1 MTRMS
6 PMTRRDLRNGLLFI
20 APWVAGF
27 LLFIAYPVGS
37 SFYYSLTN
45 FNILKTPRW
54 IGLANYSDL
63 IIKDDLFRLS
73 LYNTLYYVV
82 YAVPLGTAFSL
93 AIAMLLNRKVPGLAF
108 FRTIYYL
115 PTLVPA
121 VASSIIWIMLLN
133 PQFGIVNT
141 LIRLVG
147 LQAPGWLASPVW
159 AKPAL
164 IMMSV
169 WSMGGAMII
178 YLAALQDVPEH
189 LVEASLLDGAG
200 PWQRFLNVTL
210 PMISPAMLF
219 NVIMGLIGG
228 FQVFTTAYI
237 MTSGGPNNATL
248 FYALY
253 LYQNAFQYVKMG
265 YASALAWLLLLITLL
280 FTLLVMRSSA
290 RLVYYGG
297 E

>member
-1 MTRMS
+1 
-6 PMTRRDLRNGLLFI
+6 
-20 APWVAGF
+20 
-27 LLFIAYPVGS
+27 
-37 SFYYSLTN
+37 
-45 FNILKTPRW
+45 
-54 IGLANYSDL
+54 
-63 IIKDDLFRLS
+63 
-73 LYNTLYYVV
+73 
-82 YAVPLGTAFSL
+82 
-93 AIAMLLNRKVPGLAF
+93 
-108 FRTIYYL
+108 
-115 PTLVPA
+115 
-121 VASSIIWIMLLN
+121 
-133 PQFGIVNT
+133 
-141 LIRLVG
+141 
-147 LQAPGWLASPVW
+147 
-159 AKPAL
+159 
-164 IMMSV
+164 
-169 WSMGGAMII
+169 
-178 YLAALQDVPEH
+178 VPEH